1 MLKFANNDKSKLC
14 CASNDG
20 TLSICDVLTS
30 PPCVK
35 AILRCHTG
43 PVTGK
48 TKNNIMFLLIYNYLL
63 IWKNNTN
70 NVKQLKE

>member
-1 MLKFANNDKSKLC
+1 MNKHSDAVTVLKFANNDKSKLC

-35 AILRCHTG
+35 AILRYHTG

-48 TKNNIMFLLIYNYLL
+48 INIYEACL
-63 IWKNNTN
+63 
-70 NVKQLKE
+70 

>member
-1 MLKFANNDKSKLC
+1 MLKFANNNKSKLC

-30 PPCVK
+30 PPSVK

-43 PVTGK
+43 PVTG
-48 TKNNIMFLLIYNYLL
+48 NI
-63 IWKNNTN
+63 
-70 NVKQLKE
+70 

>member
-48 TKNNIMFLLIYNYLL
+48 IYNIMLLLL
-63 IWKNNTN
+63 
-70 NVKQLKE
+70 LKFKF

>member
-20 TLSICDVLTS
+20 TLSICDVLSS

-43 PVTGK
+43 PVTGI
-48 TKNNIMFLLIYNYLL
+48 THNIMLLLLCTIYYRE
-63 IWKNNTN
+63 K
-70 NVKQLKE
+70 

>member
-1 MLKFANNDKSKLC
+1 MKFANNDKSKLC

-20 TLSICDVLTS
+20 TLSICDVLAS

-48 TKNNIMFLLIYNYLL
+48 ILSIKY
-63 IWKNNTN
+63 
-70 NVKQLKE
+70 

>member
-20 TLSICDVLTS
+20 TLSICDVLAS

-35 AILRCHTG
+35 AILRYHTG

-48 TKNNIMFLLIYNYLL
+48 ILYNITSNNISVYIYKY
-63 IWKNNTN
+63 I
-70 NVKQLKE
+70 

>member
-20 TLSICDVLTS
+20 TLSICDVLTT

-35 AILRCHTG
+35 AVLRCHTG
-43 PVTGK
+43 PVTGNINFF
-48 TKNNIMFLLIYNYLL
+48 KNELF
-63 IWKNNTN
+63 
-70 NVKQLKE
+70 

>member
-20 TLSICDVLTS
+20 TLSICDVLAS
-30 PPCVK
+30 PPCIK
-35 AILRCHTG
+35 AVLRCHTG

-48 TKNNIMFLLIYNYLL
+48 IHTYFKYILFPFTVYFRHF
-63 IWKNNTN
+63 
-70 NVKQLKE
+70 

>member
-1 MLKFANNDKSKLC
+1 MLKFSNNNKSKLC

-30 PPCVK
+30 PPSVK

-43 PVTGK
+43 PVTGN
-48 TKNNIMFLLIYNYLL
+48 TYYNINIMVEKE
-63 IWKNNTN
+63 KNSAHFF
-70 NVKQLKE
+70 